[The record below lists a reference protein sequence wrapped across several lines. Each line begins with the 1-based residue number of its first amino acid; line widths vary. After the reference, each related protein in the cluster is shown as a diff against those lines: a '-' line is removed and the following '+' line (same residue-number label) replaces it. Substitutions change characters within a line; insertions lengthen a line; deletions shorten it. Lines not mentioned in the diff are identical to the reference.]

1 MDTLDVYRRS
11 RDGRRVF
18 GCLSLTVEADGSFT
32 FFFLSPDSTQVLQ
45 VADAL
50 CAQLS
55 SQDLA
60 GSTAGGEREEMN
72 VVPSPSCQTSANALL
87 ISC

>member
-1 MDTLDVYRRS
+1 MLAAGAAMVH
-11 RDGRRVF
+11 
-18 GCLSLTVEADGSFT
+18 LSLHTCLWSLMVAAVI
-32 FFFLSPDSTQVLQ
+32 FLSPCPPDPSQVLQ

-55 SQDLA
+55 SQDLLGNIDNNA
-60 GSTAGGEREEMN
+60 AGEREKKHF
-72 VVPSPSCQTSANALL
+72 VPSSSCQTSANPLL